1 VVSGS
6 VSATGSVKPSG
17 TGASTLVVATGT
29 PATGAGAAVTGTG
42 VPATGTSTG
51 APVESTGAA
60 GKLEVGVAALFAGFG
75 LLAASL

>member
-1 VVSGS
+1 M
-6 VSATGSVKPSG
+6 KPSG

-29 PATGAGAAVTGTG
+29 APVVTGTGTGAGAAVTG
-42 VPATGTSTG
+42 TGTSTG

-75 LLAASL
+75 LLAAAL